1 MKRILLLP
9 VLALA
14 MAFGASAQKN
24 ATPDGAKRQFQ
35 VFGVAFYNL
44 ENLFDTINNNGK
56 YDAEFSPDSG
66 TAANTGRKFPTS
78 PAPSRL
84 STHLPPPTGRHL
96 SAYLKSRTAA
106 CSKTS

>member
-56 YDAEFSPDSG
+56 YDAEFSPDG
-66 TAANTGRKFPTS
+66 ARQWPQILVENFQPRP
-78 PAPSRL
+78 
-84 STHLPPPTGRHL
+84 RHHGFQHTYHPQR
-96 SAYLKSRTAA
+96 AGIYRRI
-106 CSKTS
+106 